1 MSRTVELK
9 GTAASR
15 GLAKGPLVAIAQ
27 GAERHRTTQGDP
39 SAERR
44 ELQNAV
50 EQAAAD
56 LSRLVDALEE
66 DAAAVLEF
74 QIAMLQ
80 DEELTG
86 PVFEAVAAG
95 EPAPAA
101 WRKRMEAMMAEYAA
115 SEDEYFRAREA
126 DIRDIRDRVL
136 RALGGGNGRVAA
148 AGAILVGDDITPSH
162 FLETDW
168 SAGGGIVLARGSAA
182 SHVAMLARSRAV
194 PMVVGLG
201 DIASAL
207 AAEHSLAILDGGAGT
222 VLLSPDETH
231 KRQYGLRLKAE
242 RQVRQREAES
252 LLAPART
259 ADGVAIAVQVNIADV
274 AELAQ
279 LDAAACDGIGLV
291 RTEFLFGAGPE
302 LPDEEAQYGV
312 YRRYLEWA
320 GGKPVTIRTLD
331 AGGDKPI
338 AGLTPQGEANSF
350 LGLRGLRLS
359 LARPEVFRVQ
369 LRALARASA
378 HGPLKV
384 MFPMVTH
391 PFEMDQAVATFDE
404 ELRALQEAGVA
415 CARPALGMMV
425 EVPAA
430 AIAPEGF
437 RADFLSI
444 GSNDLVQYVT
454 ATARDGTTTS
464 HLYDPAAPAV
474 VRLIEG
480 LARHGRARGIEVS
493 ICGDIAGDPE
503 YTSMLL
509 GAGLRTLS
517 VAPADLGRVKTAI
530 AALTLGRG

>member
-1 MSRTVELK
+1 MSRMVELK

-15 GLAKGPLVAIAQ
+15 GIARGPLVAIAQ
-27 GAERHRTTQGDP
+27 GSDRRPRASGDPPAERH
-39 SAERR
+39 
-44 ELQNAV
+44 ELQKAV
-50 EQAAAD
+50 KRAAAD
-56 LSRLVDALEE
+56 LSGLAGALDE

-80 DEELTG
+80 DEELTE

-101 WRKRMEAMMAEYAA
+101 WRKRMDAMMAEYAG
-115 SEDEYFRAREA
+115 SKDEYFRAREA

-136 RALGGGNGRVAA
+136 RGLNGSNGQVAA

-168 SAGGGIVLARGSAA
+168 SAGGGIGLARGSAS

-201 DIASAL
+201 DIGSAL
-207 AAEHSLAILDGGAGT
+207 ALGHSLAILDGGAGT
-222 VLLSPDETH
+222 VLLSPDEAH
-231 KRQYGLRLKAE
+231 KRQYSLRLKAE
-242 RQVRQREAES
+242 AQVSRREAES

-259 ADGVAIAVQVNIADV
+259 ADGIAISVHVNIADI
-274 AELAQ
+274 AELGP
-279 LDAAACDGIGLV
+279 LDTAACDGIGLV
-291 RTEFLFGAGPE
+291 RTEFLFGAGPG

-320 GGKPVTIRTLD
+320 AGKPVTIRTLD

-338 AGLTPQGEANSF
+338 AGLTAEGEANSF

-369 LRALARASA
+369 LRALARAAA

-391 PFEMDQAVATFDE
+391 PFEMDQAVAAFDE
-404 ELRALQEAGVA
+404 ALRSLETAGVP

-454 ATARDGTTTS
+454 ATARDGTATG

-480 LARHGRARGIEVS
+480 LARHGAEQEIEVS
-493 ICGDIAGDPE
+493 ICGDMAGDPH
-503 YTSMLL
+503 YTRLLL

-517 VAPADLGRVKTAI
+517 VAPADLGRVKAAI
-530 AALTLGRG
+530 AGLTLGCA

>member
-9 GTAASR
+9 GTPASR
-15 GLAKGPLVAIAQ
+15 GLATGPLVAIAD
-27 GAERHRTTQGDP
+27 GAAPGRDASGDA
-39 SAERR
+39 SAERGA
-44 ELQNAV
+44 LQTAV
-50 EQAAAD
+50 EQAIAE
-56 LSRLVDALEE
+56 LSRLAKGLAE

-74 QIAMLQ
+74 QLAMLQ
-80 DEELTG
+80 DDELTG

-95 EPAPAA
+95 QPAHGA
-101 WRKRMEAMMAEYAA
+101 WCQRLDAMVAEYAA

-126 DIRDIRDRVL
+126 DIRDIRNRVL
-136 RALGGGNGRVAA
+136 RALSGVNGRVAA
-148 AGAILVGDDITPSH
+148 PGAILVGDDITPSH
-162 FLETDW
+162 FLEADW

-182 SHVAMLARSRAV
+182 SHVAMLARSRCV

-201 DIASAL
+201 DIGPVLSSG
-207 AAEHSLAILDGGAGT
+207 HSRAILDGGSGT
-222 VLLSPDETH
+222 LVLSPDEAQA
-231 KRQYGLRLKAE
+231 KRYELRLEAQKDA
-242 RQVRQREAES
+242 RRREAES
-252 LLAPART
+252 LLAPALT
-259 ADGVAIAVQVNIADV
+259 VDGIAVSVQVNLADV
-274 AELAQ
+274 EELSRLEVAC
-279 LDAAACDGIGLV
+279 CDGIGLV
-291 RTEFLFGAGPE
+291 RTEFLFGSGPG
-302 LPDEEAQYGV
+302 LPDEETQYAV

-338 AGLTPQGEANSF
+338 AGLTPEGETNSF

-359 LARPEVFRVQ
+359 LARPEVFGVQ
-369 LRALARASA
+369 LRALARAAA

-391 PFEMDQAVATFDE
+391 GFEMDRAVAAFDE
-404 ELRALQEAGVA
+404 ELLALQGAGVA

-430 AIAPEGF
+430 AIAPEEF

-454 ATARDGTTTS
+454 ATARDATLS
-464 HLYDPAAPAV
+464 SYLYDPAAPAV

-480 LARHGRARGIEVS
+480 VARHGLAHGIEVS
-493 ICGDIAGDPE
+493 ICGDMAGDPH
-503 YTSMLL
+503 YTGLLL

-517 VAPADLGRVKTAI
+517 VAPADLGRVKAAI
-530 AALTLGRG
+530 AGIDLGRG